1 MMLCITAGHCNLV
14 LYTLNNLFISMAG
27 SYYVQATTKLLLDIA
42 STDTADDTLLDALGA
57 LADQHIDN
65 ILRQHDEKIPL
76 QTTNILN
83 DVKMAANFYTAA
95 LYKGKRE
102 QPEEAKFWK
111 DQYQEAIDGIVED
124 RSIAANTYIVERFSS
139 RFGRGDVFALWD

>member
-1 MMLCITAGHCNLV
+1 
-14 LYTLNNLFISMAG
+14 MAG

-42 STDTADDTLLDALGA
+42 ATDTADDTLLNALGA

-65 ILRQHDEKIPL
+65 ILKKHDEKIPL
-76 QTTNILN
+76 QSTNVLN
-83 DVKMAANFYTAA
+83 DIKMAANFYTAS
-95 LYKGKRE
+95 LYKGRRE

-111 DQYQEAIDGIVED
+111 DEFTDTINGIVEE
-124 RSIAANTYIVERFSS
+124 RSIEGNNYVVERFNS